1 MQEEEFISAVERRT
15 GLDSD
20 DAAYAATDAT
30 LTVLG
35 QRLTEGEAENIA
47 SQLPTRLDETLTGES
62 AEAEGFSVEE
72 FVERVFERERE
83 QTGSSVADTDEAE
96 RHIRGVTSVLGNA
109 VSGSELDDARDSF
122 LATFESAFEG
132 QEDVRPAEELFHVVD
147 VGDPSESE
155 TRRLYHEAD
164 RAAYVLTKSF
174 EYLDAVSP
182 SLAAAIDRGVAVRA
196 LFYHP
201 DLLDEGERRIQE
213 SVTERLREEFPA
225 VEFRFSTGELPWR
238 GTFVDPSTTYDD
250 GEAIFL
256 VEEPEVPDHMR
267 QAALTANGSF
277 VAGFK
282 RYFELVWDHE
292 SVATS

>member
-1 MQEEEFISAVERRT
+1 M
-15 GLDSD
+15 D
-20 DAAYAATDAT
+20 DAGLFDTLDLTEYEATALAALLRLGRTTAPDLAEAT
-30 LTVLG
+30 GIPKARIYDVLGSLSDVGYLKVIPGRPKEYQPHDPETVLE
-35 QRLTEGEAENIA
+35 RARENKR
-47 SQLPTRLDETLTGES
+47 QELET
-62 AEAEGFSVEE
+62 
-72 FVERVFERERE
+72 FEREL
-83 QTGSSVADTDEAE
+83 DE
-96 RHIRGVTSVLGNA
+96 
-109 VSGSELDDARDSF
+109 ARDSF
-122 LATFESAFEG
+122 LATFESAFEEQG
-132 QEDVRPAEELFHVVD
+132 DVRPAEELFHVVD

-182 SLAAAIDRGVAVRA
+182 SLAAALDRGVAVRA

-201 DLLDEGERRIQE
+201 DLLDEGERRVQE

>member
-1 MQEEEFISAVERRT
+1 M
-15 GLDSD
+15 D
-20 DAAYAATDAT
+20 DAGLFDTLDLTEYEATALAALLRLGRTTAPDLAEATGIPKARIYDVLGSLSDAGY
-30 LTVLG
+30 LKVIPGRPKEYQPHDPETVLE
-35 QRLTEGEAENIA
+35 RARENKR
-47 SQLPTRLDETLTGES
+47 QELET
-62 AEAEGFSVEE
+62 
-72 FVERVFERERE
+72 FER
-83 QTGSSVADTDEAE
+83 
-96 RHIRGVTSVLGNA
+96 
-109 VSGSELDDARDSF
+109 ELDDARDSF
-122 LATFESAFEG
+122 LATFESAFEE
-132 QEDVRPAEELFHVVD
+132 QEEVRPAEELFHVVD

-182 SLAAAIDRGVAVRA
+182 SLAAALDRGVAVRA

-213 SVTERLREEFPA
+213 SVTERLRGEFPA

>member
-1 MQEEEFISAVERRT
+1 M
-15 GLDSD
+15 D
-20 DAAYAATDAT
+20 DAGLFDTLGLTEYEATALAALLRLGRTTAPDLAEATGIPKARIYDVLGSLSDAGY
-30 LTVLG
+30 LKVIPGRPKEYQPHDPETVLE
-35 QRLTEGEAENIA
+35 RARENKR
-47 SQLPTRLDETLTGES
+47 QELET
-62 AEAEGFSVEE
+62 
-72 FVERVFERERE
+72 FER
-83 QTGSSVADTDEAE
+83 
-96 RHIRGVTSVLGNA
+96 
-109 VSGSELDDARDSF
+109 ELDDARDSF
-122 LATFESAFEG
+122 LATFESAFEE

-147 VGDPSESE
+147 VGDPSESK

>member
-1 MQEEEFISAVERRT
+1 M
-15 GLDSD
+15 D
-20 DAAYAATDAT
+20 DAGLFDTLDLTEYEATALAALLRLGRTTAPDLAEATGIPKARIYDVLGSLSDAGY
-30 LTVLG
+30 LKVIPGRPKEYQPHDPETVLE
-35 QRLTEGEAENIA
+35 RARENKR
-47 SQLPTRLDETLTGES
+47 QELET
-62 AEAEGFSVEE
+62 
-72 FVERVFERERE
+72 FER
-83 QTGSSVADTDEAE
+83 
-96 RHIRGVTSVLGNA
+96 
-109 VSGSELDDARDSF
+109 ELDDARDSF
-122 LATFESAFEG
+122 LATFESAFEE

-147 VGDPSESE
+147 VGDPSESK

>member
-1 MQEEEFISAVERRT
+1 M
-15 GLDSD
+15 D
-20 DAAYAATDAT
+20 DAGLFDTLDLTEYEATALAALLRLGRTTAPDLAEATGIPKARIYDVLGSLSDAGY
-30 LTVLG
+30 LKVIPGRPKEYQPHDPETVLE
-35 QRLTEGEAENIA
+35 RARENKR
-47 SQLPTRLDETLTGES
+47 QELET
-62 AEAEGFSVEE
+62 
-72 FVERVFERERE
+72 FER
-83 QTGSSVADTDEAE
+83 
-96 RHIRGVTSVLGNA
+96 
-109 VSGSELDDARDSF
+109 ELDDARDSF
-122 LATFESAFEG
+122 LATFESAFEE

>member
-1 MQEEEFISAVERRT
+1 M
-15 GLDSD
+15 D
-20 DAAYAATDAT
+20 DAGLFDTLDLTEYEATALAALLRLGRTTAPDLAEATGIPKARIYDVLGSLSDAGY
-30 LTVLG
+30 LKVIPGRPKEYQPHDPETVLE
-35 QRLTEGEAENIA
+35 RARENKR
-47 SQLPTRLDETLTGES
+47 QELET
-62 AEAEGFSVEE
+62 
-72 FVERVFERERE
+72 FER
-83 QTGSSVADTDEAE
+83 
-96 RHIRGVTSVLGNA
+96 
-109 VSGSELDDARDSF
+109 ELDDARDSF
-122 LATFESAFEG
+122 LATFESAFEE

-182 SLAAAIDRGVAVRA
+182 SLEAAIDRGVAVRA

-213 SVTERLREEFPA
+213 SVTERLRGEFPA

>member
-1 MQEEEFISAVERRT
+1 M
-15 GLDSD
+15 D
-20 DAAYAATDAT
+20 DAGLFDTLDLTEYEATALAALLRLGRTTAPDLAEATGIPKARIYDVLGSLSDAGY
-30 LTVLG
+30 LKVIPGRPKEYQPHDPETVLERARENKR
-35 QRLTEGEAENIA
+35 QELEAFEHE
-47 SQLPTRLDETLTGES
+47 LDE
-62 AEAEGFSVEE
+62 
-72 FVERVFERERE
+72 
-83 QTGSSVADTDEAE
+83 
-96 RHIRGVTSVLGNA
+96 
-109 VSGSELDDARDSF
+109 ARDSF
-122 LATFESAFEG
+122 LATFEPAFEE

-182 SLAAAIDRGVAVRA
+182 SLAAALDRGVAVRA

>member
-1 MQEEEFISAVERRT
+1 MDDAGLFDTLGLTEYEATALAALLRLGRT
-15 GLDSD
+15 TAPDLAEATGIPKARIYDVLDSLS
-20 DAAYAATDAT
+20 DAGYLKVIPGRPKEYQPHD
-30 LTVLG
+30 
-35 QRLTEGEAENIA
+35 
-47 SQLPTRLDETLTGES
+47 PETLL
-62 AEAEGFSVEE
+62 
-72 FVERVFERERE
+72 ERARENKRQELETFEREL
-83 QTGSSVADTDEAE
+83 DE
-96 RHIRGVTSVLGNA
+96 
-109 VSGSELDDARDSF
+109 ARDSF
-122 LATFESAFEG
+122 LATFESATE
-132 QEDVRPAEELFHVVD
+132 EHRDVRPAEELFHVVD

-164 RAAYVLTKSF
+164 REAYVLTKSF

-182 SLAAAIDRGVAVRA
+182 SLEAALDRGVAVRA

-201 DLLDEGERRIQE
+201 DLLDERERRVQE
-213 SVTERLREEFPA
+213 SVTETLREELPS
-225 VEFRFSTGELPWR
+225 VEFRFSTGRLPWR
-238 GTFVDPSTTYDD
+238 GTFVDPSMTYDD

-292 SVATS
+292 SVATR

>member
-1 MQEEEFISAVERRT
+1 M
-15 GLDSD
+15 D
-20 DAAYAATDAT
+20 DAGLFDTLDLTEYEATALAALLRLGRTTAPDLAEATGIPKARIYDVLGSLSDAGY
-30 LTVLG
+30 LKVIPGRPKEYQPHDPETVLE
-35 QRLTEGEAENIA
+35 RARENKR
-47 SQLPTRLDETLTGES
+47 QELET
-62 AEAEGFSVEE
+62 
-72 FVERVFERERE
+72 FER
-83 QTGSSVADTDEAE
+83 
-96 RHIRGVTSVLGNA
+96 
-109 VSGSELDDARDSF
+109 ELDDARDSF
-122 LATFESAFEG
+122 LATFESAFEE
-132 QEDVRPAEELFHVVD
+132 QEEVRPAEELFHVVD

-213 SVTERLREEFPA
+213 SVTERLRGEFPA

>member
-1 MQEEEFISAVERRT
+1 M
-15 GLDSD
+15 D
-20 DAAYAATDAT
+20 DAGLFDTLDLTEYEATALAALLRLGRTTAPDLAEATGIPKARIYDVLGSLSDAGY
-30 LTVLG
+30 LKVIPGRPKEYQPHDPETVLE
-35 QRLTEGEAENIA
+35 RARENKR
-47 SQLPTRLDETLTGES
+47 QELETFKHELDE
-62 AEAEGFSVEE
+62 
-72 FVERVFERERE
+72 
-83 QTGSSVADTDEAE
+83 
-96 RHIRGVTSVLGNA
+96 
-109 VSGSELDDARDSF
+109 ARDSF
-122 LATFESAFEG
+122 LATFEPAFEE

>member
-1 MQEEEFISAVERRT
+1 M
-15 GLDSD
+15 D
-20 DAAYAATDAT
+20 DAGLFDTLDLTEYEATALAALLRLGRTTAPDLAEATGIPKARIYDVLGSLSDAGY
-30 LTVLG
+30 LKVIPGRPKEYQPHDPETVLE
-35 QRLTEGEAENIA
+35 RARENKR
-47 SQLPTRLDETLTGES
+47 QELET
-62 AEAEGFSVEE
+62 
-72 FVERVFERERE
+72 FER
-83 QTGSSVADTDEAE
+83 
-96 RHIRGVTSVLGNA
+96 
-109 VSGSELDDARDSF
+109 ELDDARDSF
-122 LATFESAFEG
+122 FATFESAFEE

-182 SLAAAIDRGVAVRA
+182 SLEAAIDRGVAVRA

-225 VEFRFSTGELPWR
+225 VEFRFSTGRLPWR

>member
-1 MQEEEFISAVERRT
+1 M
-15 GLDSD
+15 D
-20 DAAYAATDAT
+20 DAGLFDTLDLTEYEATALAALLRLGRTTAPDLAEATGIPKARIYDVLGSLSDAGY
-30 LTVLG
+30 LKVIPGRPKEYQPHDPETVLE
-35 QRLTEGEAENIA
+35 RARENKR
-47 SQLPTRLDETLTGES
+47 QELET
-62 AEAEGFSVEE
+62 
-72 FVERVFERERE
+72 FEREL
-83 QTGSSVADTDEAE
+83 DEA
-96 RHIRGVTSVLGNA
+96 R
-109 VSGSELDDARDSF
+109 DAF
-122 LATFESAFEG
+122 LATFESASGE

-155 TRRLYHEAD
+155 TRRLYHEAN

-182 SLAAAIDRGVAVRA
+182 SLAAALDRGVAVRA

-277 VAGFK
+277 VAGFR

-292 SVATS
+292 SVTTS

>member
-1 MQEEEFISAVERRT
+1 M
-15 GLDSD
+15 D
-20 DAAYAATDAT
+20 DAGLFDTLDLTEYEATALAALLRLGRTTAPDLAEATGIPKARIYDVLGSLSDAGY
-30 LTVLG
+30 LKVIPGRPKEYQPHDPETVLE
-35 QRLTEGEAENIA
+35 RARENKR
-47 SQLPTRLDETLTGES
+47 QELET
-62 AEAEGFSVEE
+62 
-72 FVERVFERERE
+72 FER
-83 QTGSSVADTDEAE
+83 
-96 RHIRGVTSVLGNA
+96 
-109 VSGSELDDARDSF
+109 ELDDACDSF
-122 LATFESAFEG
+122 LATFESAFEE
-132 QEDVRPAEELFHVVD
+132 QEEVRPAEELFHVVD

>member
-1 MQEEEFISAVERRT
+1 MDDAGLFDTLDLTEYEATALAALLRLGRT
-15 GLDSD
+15 TAPDLAEATGIPKARIYDVLDSLS
-20 DAAYAATDAT
+20 DAGYLKLIPGRPKEYQPHDPE
-30 LTVLG
+30 TVLE
-35 QRLTEGEAENIA
+35 RARENKR
-47 SQLPTRLDETLTGES
+47 QELET
-62 AEAEGFSVEE
+62 
-72 FVERVFERERE
+72 FER
-83 QTGSSVADTDEAE
+83 
-96 RHIRGVTSVLGNA
+96 
-109 VSGSELDDARDSF
+109 ELDDARDSF
-122 LATFESAFEG
+122 LATFESAFEE
-132 QEDVRPAEELFHVVD
+132 QEEVRPAEELFHVVD

-182 SLAAAIDRGVAVRA
+182 SLAAALDRGVAVRA

-213 SVTERLREEFPA
+213 SVTERLRGEFPA

-277 VAGFK
+277 VAGFR

>member
-1 MQEEEFISAVERRT
+1 M
-15 GLDSD
+15 D
-20 DAAYAATDAT
+20 DAGLFDTLDLTEYEATALAALLRLGRTTAPDLAEATGIPKARIYDVLGSLSDAGY
-30 LTVLG
+30 LKVIPGRPKEYQPHDPETVLE
-35 QRLTEGEAENIA
+35 RARENKR
-47 SQLPTRLDETLTGES
+47 QELET
-62 AEAEGFSVEE
+62 
-72 FVERVFERERE
+72 FEREL
-83 QTGSSVADTDEAE
+83 DE
-96 RHIRGVTSVLGNA
+96 
-109 VSGSELDDARDSF
+109 ARDSF
-122 LATFESAFEG
+122 LATFESAFEEH
-132 QEDVRPAEELFHVVD
+132 EDVRPAEELFHVVD

-182 SLAAAIDRGVAVRA
+182 SLEAAIDRGVAVRA

>member
-1 MQEEEFISAVERRT
+1 M
-15 GLDSD
+15 D
-20 DAAYAATDAT
+20 DAGLFDTLGLTEYEATALAALLRLGRTTAPDLAEATGIPKARIYDVLGSLSDAGY
-30 LTVLG
+30 LKVIPGRPKEYQPHDPETVLE
-35 QRLTEGEAENIA
+35 RARENKR
-47 SQLPTRLDETLTGES
+47 QELET
-62 AEAEGFSVEE
+62 
-72 FVERVFERERE
+72 FER
-83 QTGSSVADTDEAE
+83 
-96 RHIRGVTSVLGNA
+96 
-109 VSGSELDDARDSF
+109 ELDDARDSF
-122 LATFESAFEG
+122 LATFESAFEE